1 MNPTPLN
8 ERIEMVRR
16 FNRFY
21 TRQIGVLSEG
31 LLRTPYS
38 LTEARVIFELSR
50 RKSTTASRLGVDLGI
65 DAGYM
70 SRIVRGLE
78 KGGLLRR
85 ARSKRDRRERLLG
98 LTARGRKVFGTL
110 NSRARREVRG
120 MLEALPAENQNR
132 LLGAMETIRSVLEP
146 GDSKLEPYL
155 LRPVRPGDIG
165 WVIHRHGVLYAEE
178 YGWDES
184 FEALVARILGDFVKN
199 LDPQRERSWIAEA
212 DGQIVG
218 SVFCVKGSKTMAK
231 LRLLLV
237 EPRCRGMGVGSRLVD
252 ECIRFARQAGYRKL
266 SLWTNSVLHAAR
278 RIYERAG
285 FELVKEE
292 RHQSFGENLTGQFWE
307 LDLRR

>member
-1 MNPTPLN
+1 MNPTPFN
-8 ERIEMVRR
+8 ERIETVRS

-38 LTEARVIFELSR
+38 LTEARVIFELSG
-50 RKSTTASRLGVDLGI
+50 RKSTTASRLGEDLGI

-70 SRIVRGLE
+70 SRIVRALE

-85 ARSKRDRRERLLG
+85 ARSERDGRERLLG

-110 NSRARREVRG
+110 NSRARREVGG
-120 MLEALPAENQNR
+120 MLKALPAENQNR

-155 LRPVRPGDIG
+155 LRTVRPGDIG

-184 FEALVARILGDFVKN
+184 FEALVARILADFVKN

-212 DGQIVG
+212 DDQIVG
-218 SVFCVKGSKTMAK
+218 SVFCVKGSKTMAR

-292 RHQSFGENLTGQFWE
+292 RHQSFGEDLTGQFWQ